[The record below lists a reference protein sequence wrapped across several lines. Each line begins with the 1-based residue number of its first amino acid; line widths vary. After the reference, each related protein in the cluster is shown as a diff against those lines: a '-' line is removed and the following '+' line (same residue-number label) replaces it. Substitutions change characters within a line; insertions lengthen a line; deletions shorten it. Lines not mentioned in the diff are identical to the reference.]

1 MQILKTLEDYAEHVI
16 LIIVFC
22 ILSMA
27 AYALT
32 SPEPPR
38 SRTKSMFAGG
48 VIASIL
54 SYPTWVGIGSMT
66 SQGLIPVWCLI
77 PITFAYTVSGQFIPE
92 FLQSVIPKLVKKLFN
107 KGYKAKTGEDFE
119 NDN

>member
-1 MQILKTLEDYAEHVI
+1 MQILKTLESYAEHII

-32 SPEPPR
+32 SPEPPK

-48 VIASIL
+48 VISAIL
-54 SYPTWVGIGSMT
+54 SYPTWIFIGTLT
-66 SQGLIPVWCLI
+66 SQGVIEVWWLI

-92 FLQSVIPKLVKKLFN
+92 FLQSVIPKLIKKLFN